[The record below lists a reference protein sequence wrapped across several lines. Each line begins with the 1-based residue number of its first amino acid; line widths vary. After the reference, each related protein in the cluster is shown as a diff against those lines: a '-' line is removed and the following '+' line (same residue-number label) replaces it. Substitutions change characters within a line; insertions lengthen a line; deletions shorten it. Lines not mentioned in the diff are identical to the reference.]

1 MEIKPEEK
9 IVKHYQ
15 HKRALLWIICA
26 AVILISGI
34 VIGVGGTILL
44 VRHRVIWVGHP
55 HKDATAIA
63 KDISKKY
70 GLNEQQAKQVEDI
83 FNRAFEQKRLQ
94 WEEREKQHEQEAQL
108 LIAEMNDVLNREQF
122 DRWNRDF
129 QELREKFKKP
139 SKK

>member
-1 MEIKPEEK
+1 MEIKPEEN

-15 HKRALLWIICA
+15 HKRTLLWIICA
-26 AVILISGI
+26 AIILISGI
-34 VIGVGGTILL
+34 VIGAGGTMLL
-44 VRHRVIWVGHP
+44 VRHKVIWVGHP
-55 HKDATAIA
+55 HKDTATIV
-63 KDISKKY
+63 KEMSQKY

-83 FNRAFEQKRLQ
+83 LNRAFEQMRLQ
-94 WEEREKQHEQEAQL
+94 WEEREKQHEQDAQL
-108 LIAEMNDVLNREQF
+108 MIAEMNDVLNREQF

>member
-15 HKRALLWIICA
+15 HKRMLLWIICS

-34 VIGVGGTILL
+34 VIGVGGTMLL
-44 VRHRVIWVGHP
+44 VKHRIIGTGHR
-55 HKDATAIA
+55 HKDAAAIA

-70 GLNEQQAKQVEDI
+70 CLNEQQAKQVEDI

-94 WEEREKQHEQEAQL
+94 WEERSKQRDQEAQL
-108 LIAEMNDVLNREQF
+108 LIADMNDVLNRQQF
-122 DRWNRDF
+122 ERWNKDF

-139 SKK
+139 RKK